1 LIGVGIGEAFEE
13 LFKTKLL
20 RLCSAAG
27 FAIREK
33 RYKAQG
39 RAEHS

>member
-1 LIGVGIGEAFEE
+1 LVLVSGRHSRS

-39 RAEHS
+39 LAEHS